1 MQQAVPYQPRPRLVG
16 LSAPSWS
23 GILAFVQATMALF
36 WFAAAVSGFGRHGG
50 AALVLDLA
58 LWLLGAHLAVGA
70 LKRVAFAQHRRALDT
85 VQWFAGWSVP
95 ALLVAAFVVHLL

>member
-1 MQQAVPYQPRPRLVG
+1 MQPAGLSQPRQRLVG

-23 GILAFVQATMALF
+23 GVLAFLQATMALF
-36 WFAAAVSGFGRHGG
+36 WFAAAVSGIGRHDV

-58 LWLLGAHLAVGA
+58 LWLLGAHLAIGA
-70 LKRVAFAQHRRALDT
+70 LKRVAFAQHRRALET

-95 ALLVAAFVVHLL
+95 ALLVAAFAVHLL